1 LDIDVGALGTYAKSF
16 ILKMIMQVDDVRL
29 TVGVKGDVGSE
40 IFDQAKGIG
49 LIVRRPL
56 RDLWHKVPVIEATV
70 KVICL

>member
-1 LDIDVGALGTYAKSF
+1 MDVGTLCTYIKIF
-16 ILKMIMQVDDVRL
+16 ILQMVIQVENVCL

-40 IFDQAKGIG
+40 IFDRARGIG
-49 LIVRRPL
+49 LVVRRPL